1 MADNPFIV
9 ATIDPAPVAE
19 QAASITFPK
28 PTGLQDGDVL
38 AVPIRSQAVRNGE
51 IVLPSGWA
59 RGGLGTVPNDRS
71 QGMFYKPIPS
81 VAAETATSYTFSGLS
96 TSTSRI
102 IGKMRVIRGA
112 DLAHLN
118 DGGVGYDAD
127 ASLPATTAGGLPA
140 LALALFTGEFTA
152 GVSVVPTTPPGNGW
166 VQEFVAQTA
175 GGSSPAPVTPNS
187 TTTGSRTGMALFSK
201 RLADSTALAALTNT
215 WSTGGSPTDPK
226 SALWII
232 RGKAD
237 VVVPRGFNSVAEMR
251 ACKGATW
258 AHRGGSASYIEHSLA
273 AYAAAAARG
282 YGVLEISLQRT
293 SDGVWFALHDVTLAG
308 ITGNPALTQDVR
320 TMTWAQVNQYQMSVP
335 GKGTAPFMRWS
346 DFIAAGYGN
355 THVLVIDPK
364 NSIDGNQAE
373 FFAMVKAA
381 VDPSRVIM
389 KWSGGLTSF
398 ATAAKAEGFAT
409 AGYWYQGDYDNGN
422 LAAQTPFWD
431 YLGMD
436 YTATTA
442 WTGLGN
448 IVELAAAQGKKVWG
462 HITPTQTAYDTAMAK
477 GADMVQ
483 VSGVAVVTPVSWST
497 SALTLP
503 ALTASG
509 TGTSTPPGVT
519 GSGSLVFP
527 ALTASGVGETSR
539 PVSNGIGALTLPAL
553 TAVGGGSSA
562 APEYTGTGEL
572 TLPAL
577 QAVGLGEGV
586 PPVFVATGALTLP
599 ALTAVGIGTVVDPA
613 PGVIG
618 NGSLLLPALTAGG
631 SGTSSPPAY
640 AGAAALTLPALRAEG
655 SGVVS
660 PPGSIGVGVLTLPA
674 LTVSGQGNVGDEV
687 APFPEIRTLEPVPT
701 PARTLT
707 PLIAVRTLEDA

>member
-9 ATIDPAPVAE
+9 ATIDPAAVAE
-19 QAASITFPK
+19 QGASLVFPK
-28 PTGLQDGDVL
+28 PSGLQDGDVL
-38 AVPIRSQAVRNGE
+38 VIPIRSQYVRSGE
-51 IVLPSGWA
+51 IGLPSGWA
-59 RGGLGTVPNDRS
+59 RGGVGSIPNDRA
-71 QGMFYKPIPS
+71 QGIFYKPIPK
-81 VAAETATSYTFSGLS
+81 VADETPTSYSFTGLS
-96 TSTSRI
+96 SSNNRML
-102 IGKMRVIRGA
+102 GKMRVIRGA
-112 DLAHLN
+112 DLSAVN
-118 DGGVGYDAD
+118 DGGVAYDQD
-127 ASLPATTAGGLPA
+127 ASLPTTTAGGRPF
-140 LALALFTGEFTA
+140 LALALFDAEFTA
-152 GVSVVPTTPPGNGW
+152 GVSVVPTTPPAGW
-166 VQEFVAQTA
+166 AQEFVIQTV
-175 GGSSPAPVTPNS
+175 GGASPAPITPNS
-187 TTTGSRTGMALFSK
+187 STTGSRTGLAFYSK
-201 RLADSTALAALTNT
+201 RVTDTTALAALTNT

-226 SALWII
+226 SALMLI
-232 RGKAD
+232 RGKVDATA
-237 VVVPRGFNSVAEMR
+237 PRGFNSVAEMR

-293 SDGVWFALHDVTLAG
+293 IDGVWFALHNVTLAE

-320 TMTWAQVNQYQMSVP
+320 TMTWAQVNQHQMSVP
-335 GKGTAPFMRWS
+335 GKGTAPFMRWQ

-422 LAAQTPFWD
+422 LAAQAPFWD

-462 HITPTQTAYDTAMAK
+462 HITPTQAAYDAAMSK

-497 SALTLP
+497 SALKLP

-509 TGTSTPPGVT
+509 AGSSTPPGVS
-519 GSGSLVFP
+519 GSGTLLLP
-527 ALTASGVGETSR
+527 ALTASGVGETTR
-539 PVSNGIGALTLPAL
+539 PVSSGAGDLTLPAL
-553 TAVGGGSSA
+553 IAAGLGSSSQ
-562 APEYTGTGEL
+562 PEYTGVGEL

-586 PPVFVATGALTLP
+586 PPVYVATGALTLP
-599 ALTAVGIGTVVDPA
+599 AVTAAGVGTVTDPT
-613 PGVIG
+613 PGVTG
-618 NGSLLLPALTAGG
+618 AGDLLLPALSAAG
-631 SGTSSPPAY
+631 SGTISPPEY
-640 AGAAALTLPALRAEG
+640 LGAAALLLPALQAAG
-655 SGVVS
+655 SGVVT
-660 PPGSIGVGVLTLPA
+660 PPGTVGVGVLTLPA
-674 LTVSGQGNVGDEV
+674 LAMEGRGNTGGDAPPIPEV
-687 APFPEIRTLEPVPT
+687 RTLKLVLTT
-701 PARTLT
+701 PRTLT
-707 PLIAVRTLEDA
+707 PLIAVRTLEEA